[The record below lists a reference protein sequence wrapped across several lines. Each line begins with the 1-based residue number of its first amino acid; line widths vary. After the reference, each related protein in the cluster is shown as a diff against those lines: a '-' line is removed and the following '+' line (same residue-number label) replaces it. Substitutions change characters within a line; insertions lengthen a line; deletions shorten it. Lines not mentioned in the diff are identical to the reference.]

1 MEPGRYVVA
10 ESGILL
16 GRVEA
21 VKNNG
26 ENRYA
31 GTNVGFSVL
40 VRPAMYGSYHD
51 FEIYA
56 ERQEERAPMEQTVTG
71 NICESGDVLAKKR
84 LLPEIKE
91 GDILGVLDAGAYGYA
106 MASTYNQRLRP
117 AEVLIREDGT
127 LSRIR
132 RRETFE
138 DLAATLC

>member
-1 MEPGRYVVA
+1 
-10 ESGILL
+10 
-16 GRVEA
+16 
-21 VKNNG
+21 
-26 ENRYA
+26 
-31 GTNVGFSVL
+31 
-40 VRPAMYGSYHD
+40 
-51 FEIYA
+51 
-56 ERQEERAPMEQTVTG
+56 MEQTVTG

-117 AEVLIREDGT
+117 AEVLICGDGS
-127 LSRIR
+127 LRLIR